1 MVGFKLVNPVTT
13 ASGNSTGTTGVGVG
27 SMVGVGCD
35 VPGAL
40 DEPASEATGEGLAL
54 PQPAT
59 TAMIR
64 SRPAARFVVRVSTAL
79 S

>member
-27 SMVGVGCD
+27 SIVGVGCD
-35 VPGAL
+35 VVGAV
-40 DEPASEATGEGLAL
+40 DEPASEGTGEGLAL
-54 PQPAT
+54 PQPARSDT
-59 TAMIR
+59 IR
-64 SRPAARFVVRVSTAL
+64 SSPAARFVVRFNTAL

>member
-27 SMVGVGCD
+27 SIVGVGCD
-35 VPGAL
+35 VAGAE
-40 DEPASEATGEGLAL
+40 DEPASEGTGEGLA
-54 PQPAT
+54 PQAASR
-59 TAMIR
+59 AMIR
-64 SRPAARFVVRVSTAL
+64 SRPVARFVVRVSTAL